1 MVSGFDFET
10 NPLIGEKMGDLPRA
24 MVRFYEEK
32 MMGIVIYSLGDFIN
46 DFVAGNGPVRGFM
59 WFYVVLCGLKLPL
72 SQLGYTGTPNS
83 GWEIHYII
91 GGYWRFI
98 AGNMIELNWNI
109 I

>member
-1 MVSGFDFET
+1 MVIFNSYV
-10 NPLIGEKMGDLPRA
+10 KLP
-24 MVRFYEEK
+24 E
-32 MMGIVIYSLGDFIN
+32 G
-46 DFVAGNGPVRGFM
+46 M

-72 SQLGYTGTPNS
+72 SWRAPTWIGTPNS

-91 GGYWRFI
+91 GGYWRCI